1 MIESNQFLERFRT
14 LSRDI
19 QNSLQNL
26 QKQTEALKRCS
37 SPADVERLS
46 IGISEVAEYWQ
57 DFSGWV
63 LISTLEDAEEAR
75 KNCAPG
81 RLDIQS
87 KITRVKHKRR
97 RDLTSIGLKLDITS
111 VPNIVV
117 ETYIPYFEQ
126 LLDLLV
132 SNCIKYSPKG
142 GAMEISAIM
151 QGDVC
156 KIFFSSIGPL
166 VANHEKASLGTK
178 GFRSEAAKKLPVPG
192 DGYGLFNVNRIADL
206 IGANASFNPQT
217 RTTMEFGG
225 VPYANFEVT
234 ISIPTTLKFKQN

>member
-19 QNSLQNL
+19 QNGLQNL
-26 QKQTEALKRCS
+26 QKHTEALKKCH
-37 SPADVERLS
+37 SPADVERIS
-46 IGISEVAEYWQ
+46 VEISEVAEYWQ
-57 DFSGWV
+57 DFAGWV

-87 KITRVKHKRR
+87 KIMRLKHKRR
-97 RDLTSIGLKLDITS
+97 RDLSSIGLKLDTKS
-111 VPNIVV
+111 VPSIVV

-126 LLDLLV
+126 LLDLLA
-132 SNCIKYSPKG
+132 SNFIKYSPKG
-142 GAMEISAIM
+142 GDIEISANM

-156 KIFFSSIGPL
+156 KICFSSMGPL

-178 GFRSEAAKKLPVPG
+178 GFRSEAAKKLPVTG
-192 DGYGLFNVNRIADL
+192 DGYGLFNVVRIAEL
-206 IGANASFNPQT
+206 IGASVSFNPQT
-217 RTTMEFGG
+217 RTTMDFGG
-225 VPYANFEVT
+225 VAHANFEVT
-234 ISIPTTLKFKQN
+234 ISIPIALKFRQA